1 MVDSIKPTSASGV
14 QSAGTTGLSEEEKQK
29 KTQEEG
35 ELFEFNANE
44 TVTSGAQLDEDTAR
58 TTVQSYIS
66 SLKAQYPK
74 LAAKL
79 DSYYSH
85 LDFEALLADAAST
98 SDVKAYIYNE
108 TQSLLE

>member
-1 MVDSIKPTSASGV
+1 MPAGEQVFLSGIIGSNIV
-14 QSAGTTGLSEEEKQK
+14 TLTTAFS
-29 KTQEEG
+29 
-35 ELFEFNANE
+35 
-44 TVTSGAQLDEDTAR
+44 AQLDEDTAR
-58 TTVQSYIS
+58 STVQSYIS

-79 DSYYSH
+79 DAYYSH
-85 LDFEALLADAAST
+85 LDFETLLADAAST

>member
-1 MVDSIKPTSASGV
+1 MVDSINPTSASGV
-14 QSAGTTGLSEEEKQK
+14 QSAGTTGLGEEEKQK
-29 KTQEEG
+29 KAQEEG

>member
-14 QSAGTTGLSEEEKQK
+14 QSTAATGLSEEEKK
-29 KTQEEG
+29 KKAQEEG
-35 ELFEFNANE
+35 ELFEFNSNGA
-44 TVTSGAQLDEDTAR
+44 TASSAQLDEDTAR
-58 TTVQSYIS
+58 STVQSYIS

-79 DSYYSH
+79 DAYYSH
-85 LDFEALLADAAST
+85 LDFETLLADAAST

>member
-1 MVDSIKPTSASGV
+1 MVDSINPTSASGV
-14 QSAGTTGLSEEEKQK
+14 QSTAATGLSEEEKK
-29 KTQEEG
+29 KKVQEEG
-35 ELFEFNANE
+35 ELFEFNSNE
-44 TVTSGAQLDEDTAR
+44 ATASSAQLDEDTAR
-58 TTVQSYIS
+58 STVQSYIS

-85 LDFEALLADAAST
+85 LDFETLLADAAST